1 MNIIGNG
8 VDIVDNKR
16 IEKLIINNDFLR
28 RIFTK
33 NEIKISK
40 SRKNKINFFAKR
52 FAAKEAFVKALGT
65 GFRDNINFSD
75 IEIINGTNG
84 KPKLKISHK
93 IKQLIQKKFKTKKTN
108 IYVSLSDEKK
118 HSIAYVILENLSW
131 KNLLLKI

>member
-65 GFRDNINFSD
+65 GFREPYYLDR
-75 IEIINGTNG
+75 IEIVKDKLG
-84 KPKLKISHK
+84 KPSIITHEEA
-93 IKQLIQKKFKTKKTN
+93 KKEFKNLGITKAH
-108 IYVSLSDEKK
+108 VSLSDTEN
-118 HSIAYVILENLSW
+118 YVVAFVVLET
-131 KNLLLKI
+131 

>member
-16 IEKLIINNDFLR
+16 IEKLIINNDFLK

-75 IEIINGTNG
+75 IEIINDTNG

-118 HSIAYVILENLSW
+118 HSIAYVILENLS
-131 KNLLLKI
+131 

>member
-1 MNIIGNG
+1 M
-8 VDIVDNKR
+8 
-16 IEKLIINNDFLR
+16 IINNDFLR

-40 SRKNKINFFAKR
+40 SRKNKTNYFAKR

-75 IEIINGTNG
+75 IEIINDING

-118 HSIAYVILENLSW
+118 HSIAYVILENLS
-131 KNLLLKI
+131 